1 MLVGATN
8 RGWNGDLSTDHEM
21 IVHKGLGRKGRHRP
35 ALHRDFRNR
44 AIFSRADE
52 EFLHR
57 LPGFFA
63 SWSDVENGR

>member
-8 RGWNGDLSTDHEM
+8 RGWNGDLTEQEM
-21 IVHKGLGRKGRHRP
+21 IVDNGLGRKGRHRP

-57 LPGFFA
+57 LPEFFA
-63 SWSDVENGR
+63 SSSDVESGR